1 MGGGER
7 WVMGGVGEGWDGWVS
22 GGGEGWVSVGVGES
36 DSTVYPAC
44 TLSQVS
50 RVDELLWA
58 LAADLEEQWLVGGD
72 QPSHLWALQQCASV
86 CKVRLAPGWV
96 WLLWWAGLENVTPL
110 GGRCEEV

>member
-50 RVDELLWA
+50 RVDELFVGLGCRSGGTVAGGWGPA
-58 LAADLEEQWLVGGD
+58 LPPMGSPAVCLCLQGASGPGGGCGF
-72 QPSHLWALQQCASV
+72 S
-86 CKVRLAPGWV
+86 
-96 WLLWWAGLENVTPL
+96 
-110 GGRCEEV
+110 GGRG